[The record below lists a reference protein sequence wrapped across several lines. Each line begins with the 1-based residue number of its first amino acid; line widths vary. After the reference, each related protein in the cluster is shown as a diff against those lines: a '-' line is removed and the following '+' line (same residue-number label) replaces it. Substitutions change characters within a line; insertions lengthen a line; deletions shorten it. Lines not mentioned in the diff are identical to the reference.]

1 MIGNVLLCLP
11 NHVNGNHVAIY
22 RWLDGRGWSINAG
35 NIHVEGFSIDEV
47 VTNFQ
52 KYIHEN
58 NYEIVDEV
66 VGYCLR
72 EVNLQL
78 ASSRLL
84 NQNTFIN
91 GTI

>member
-47 VTNFQ
+47 V
-52 KYIHEN
+52 
-58 NYEIVDEV
+58 
-66 VGYCLR
+66 GYCLR
-72 EVNLQL
+72 GGKPATSKLKTTE
-78 ASSRLL
+78 SEY
-84 NQNTFIN
+84 FY
-91 GTI
+91 

>member
-11 NHVNGNHVAIY
+11 NHVNGNHVVIY

-35 NIHVEGFSIDEV
+35 DIHVEGFSIDEV

-72 EVNLQL
+72 GGKPATSKLKTTE
-78 ASSRLL
+78 SEY
-84 NQNTFIN
+84 FY
-91 GTI
+91 